1 MSLCTVY
8 VPYINKVVAENI
20 PEKQAFEIQAAVI
33 NQQQVVTWVIHEV
46 KKKINF
52 ENLVSK

>member
-8 VPYINKVVAENI
+8 VPYINKVVAEKI
-20 PEKQAFEIQAAVI
+20 PEQQAFEIQAAVI
-33 NQQQVVTWVIHEV
+33 NQEHVVTWVIHEV

-52 ENLVSK
+52 ENLVSE